1 MESTSWSYS
10 LLGILA
16 NRHIATISGCPVCL
30 VGCEDIMH
38 TLFYLLSCKI
48 FLGKTRVVQLIMKEA
63 VNLDR
68 AGAVALEHTIFTK
81 GAWDPLGGIG
91 LP

>member
-16 NRHIATISGCPVCL
+16 NRHIATISG
-30 VGCEDIMH
+30 
-38 TLFYLLSCKI
+38 
-48 FLGKTRVVQLIMKEA
+48 
-63 VNLDR
+63 NLDR